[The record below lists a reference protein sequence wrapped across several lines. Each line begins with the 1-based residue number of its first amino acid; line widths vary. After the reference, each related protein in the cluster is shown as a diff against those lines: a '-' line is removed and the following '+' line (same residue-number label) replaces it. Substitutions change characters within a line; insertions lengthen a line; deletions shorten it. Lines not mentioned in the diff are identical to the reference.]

1 MSKTSP
7 ENTRRSDHNINSL
20 FVNQS
25 DRIRANTNHGN
36 LIIVGSKEVK

>member
-1 MSKTSP
+1 MTKTSP

-25 DRIRANTNHGN
+25 DRISANTNLGN